1 MPVFSHLHCHTQYS
15 LLDGQASIGALMKKA
30 QADGMPAVALT
41 DHGNMFGAFNFVAEA
56 NKYNVKPIVGCEF
69 YLVEDRHKKSFS
81 REKGERDVRH
91 HQLLLAKDQAG
102 YQNLAKLCSMSF
114 IEGVYSK
121 YPRIDKELLLQYH
134 EGLIATSCCIGAEI
148 PQALLWK
155 SEEEAEELL
164 KWWLDLFGADYYLEI
179 QRHGLKNID
188 NTGKNQE
195 DLNQI
200 LLKWARKYN
209 VKVICTNDSHYVDQ
223 TDFAP
228 HDLLL
233 CVNTGE
239 EHSIPVGDF
248 QTKYF
253 RLMSQDSKVLY
264 DHLDNLRPLASSDD
278 QVRRQLMRIDEEA
291 QMPKPRARF
300 GFPNDQF
307 YFKTQEEMNRLF
319 EDVPESVD
327 NTNEIVD
334 KITPPTLQRDILL
347 PNFPL
352 PPEYP
357 TADAFLRHL
366 TFKGAFE
373 GPKPRYSERT
383 PEIEERLNY
392 ELRVIETM
400 GFAGYFLIT
409 QDFINKGRD
418 MGVAV
423 GPGRGSAAGSAV
435 AYCVGITNIDPIKYS
450 LLFERFLNPER
461 VSMPDIDIDFDD
473 VNRQKVIDYVV
484 QKYGKTQV
492 AQIITFGTMAAK
504 SSIKDV
510 ARAMELPLPATN
522 ELAKMV
528 PEQVGT
534 TLLKAFTENQELD
547 MIRRDEAPDN
557 LRGQILRLA
566 EKLEGSVRNT
576 GIHAAGVIIAPDDIT
591 KYIPVSTSK
600 DSDLLVTQFDGKVI
614 ESAGMLK
621 MDFLGLKTLTII
633 VDALA
638 LIEKNH
644 GVKID
649 IDNIPIDDPKT
660 YELYQRGD
668 TIGTF
673 QFESEGMRMYLKDLK
688 PTNIEDLIAMNAL
701 YRPGP
706 MQFIPNFINRK
717 HGREPVEY
725 PHELLEPILNY
736 SQGIMVYQEQIMQ
749 AAQILAGYSLGGA
762 DLLRRAMGKKDMKK
776 MAQEREK
783 FVAGAKKLHNIPA
796 KKASEVFDVM
806 EKFAAY
812 GFNRCL
818 TGDTVVHDACTGRR
832 WTMAEIYRHRPSDLT
847 VYALGED
854 EKLHPR
860 AVTDVF
866 DNGIK
871 PVFEVVTRQ
880 GKRLRATANHPL
892 RTVHGW
898 TLLQE
903 LRSGDRI
910 AAPRH
915 IRTAAT
921 ATWPAYQLVALAG
934 LISEGNTCHPGS
946 LYFFSNDFT
955 FIEDFA
961 VAIRQFPDTVARIYQ
976 RPDAR
981 QYEVCANTGR
991 SNHAG
996 SGSRRSG
1003 AYQWAKTLGI
1013 TGKKATEKTIP
1024 AAVFELCDADLCLLL
1039 GRLWAGDGFIANH
1052 QEHTPWYATSSRQLA
1067 FDVQTLLL
1075 RLGIQSS
1082 IHTKRFRYR
1091 ATLRPGYTVRLIGV
1105 DAVERFLTL
1114 IAPHCLSREAAVEK
1128 LRAYVAATERGLT
1141 SKDTIPHQY
1150 ARQLVIAERATSG
1163 FPWKRIEAES
1173 GVSMREFTG
1182 RGSHVKQAFRRST
1195 LGRLADY
1202 FNSATLRTT
1211 AENDI
1216 FWDEIVSITPCG
1228 EEQTYDLTVADDHNF
1243 IANGLV
1249 VHNSHSA
1256 AYSVVAYQT
1265 GYLKANYPAEYMAA
1279 VLTNNMSDIKK
1290 VTFFIEE
1297 ARRQGV
1303 PVLGPDVNESILKF
1317 NVNEK
1322 GQIRFG
1328 MAAVKGAGEAAI
1340 ESIVQERD
1348 KKGPYTDIFDFSKRV
1363 NLRAVNKKTFE
1374 SLALSGAFDSF
1385 ERYHRRQFVE
1395 APGGDQ
1401 NLIDKAVRMGQQYQ
1415 AELESA
1421 QQSLFGGGAF
1431 GAVAMPLP
1439 KVPEMEPWPA
1449 TELLRRE
1456 KEVVGF
1462 YLSGHPL
1469 DDFKL
1474 EIDSYCTCGL
1484 DKVENYKNREVTVAG
1499 LISNVLFKTTK
1510 TGQPFVSFNVE
1521 DYESSL
1527 NLALFRDDYSRFSAL
1542 INPRNYDKEQVPPMY
1557 IRGKYQQRFR
1567 DSDQFEF
1574 KILAMEP
1581 LFNVAEKLANG
1592 VRVQLDLRTITE
1604 PFMDRFMEAVEGAA
1618 GSKKLEI
1625 KFAEPHEHLTVDTY
1639 SRRYRIEPKEFI
1651 RKMREME
1658 IEACQ
1663 LI

>member
-1 MPVFSHLHCHTQYS
+1 MPTFSHLHCHTQYS
-15 LLDGQASIGALMKKA
+15 LLDGQASISALMKKA

-102 YQNLAKLCSMSF
+102 YHNLAKLCSMSF

-155 SEEEAEELL
+155 TEAEAEEKL
-164 KWWLDLFGADYYLEI
+164 KWWLDVFGEDYYIEI
-179 QRHGLKNID
+179 QRHGIENID
-188 NTGKNQE
+188 NTGKSQE

-200 LLKWARKYN
+200 LLRWAQKHN

-223 TDFAP
+223 NDFAP

-239 EHSIPVGDF
+239 EYSIPVGDF

-253 RLMSQDSKVLY
+253 RLISGKNEVLY
-264 DHLDNLRPLASSDD
+264 DHLDRLRPLAGRDE
-278 QVRRQLMRIDEEA
+278 QVRRQLMRIDEEM
-291 QMPKPRARF
+291 QLPKPRSRF

-307 YFKTQEEMNRLF
+307 YFKTQAEMALLF
-319 EDVPESVD
+319 HDVPESLD

-334 KITPPTLQRDILL
+334 KITPPKLQRDILL

-352 PPEYP
+352 PPEHP

-373 GPKPRYSERT
+373 GPRPRYSERT
-383 PEIEERLNY
+383 PEIEERLDY

-409 QDFINKGRD
+409 QDFINHGRNI
-418 MGVAV
+418 GVAV

-435 AYCVGITNIDPIKYS
+435 AYCIGITNIDPIKYS

-484 QKYGKTQV
+484 DKYGKTQV

-510 ARAMELPLPATN
+510 ARAMELPLPVAN
-522 ELAKMV
+522 DLVKMV

-534 TLLKAFTENQELD
+534 TLAKAFAENQELD
-547 MIRRDEAPDN
+547 MIRRDDAPDN

-566 EKLEGSVRNT
+566 ERLEGSVRNT

-633 VDALA
+633 VDAIN

-649 IDNIPIDDPKT
+649 IDEIPIDDPKT

-717 HGREPVEY
+717 HGREVVDY

-749 AAQILAGYSLGGA
+749 TAQILAGYSLGGA

-776 MAQEREK
+776 MALEREK
-783 FVAGAKKLHNIPA
+783 FCEGAEKLHGIKA
-796 KKASEVFDVM
+796 KKANEVFDVM

-812 GFNRCL
+812 GFNR
-818 TGDTVVHDACTGRR
+818 
-832 WTMAEIYRHRPSDLT
+832 
-847 VYALGED
+847 
-854 EKLHPR
+854 
-860 AVTDVF
+860 
-866 DNGIK
+866 
-871 PVFEVVTRQ
+871 
-880 GKRLRATANHPL
+880 
-892 RTVHGW
+892 
-898 TLLQE
+898 
-903 LRSGDRI
+903 
-910 AAPRH
+910 
-915 IRTAAT
+915 
-921 ATWPAYQLVALAG
+921 
-934 LISEGNTCHPGS
+934 
-946 LYFFSNDFT
+946 
-955 FIEDFA
+955 
-961 VAIRQFPDTVARIYQ
+961 
-976 RPDAR
+976 
-981 QYEVCANTGR
+981 
-991 SNHAG
+991 
-996 SGSRRSG
+996 
-1003 AYQWAKTLGI
+1003 
-1013 TGKKATEKTIP
+1013 
-1024 AAVFELCDADLCLLL
+1024 
-1039 GRLWAGDGFIANH
+1039 
-1052 QEHTPWYATSSRQLA
+1052 
-1067 FDVQTLLL
+1067 
-1075 RLGIQSS
+1075 
-1082 IHTKRFRYR
+1082 
-1091 ATLRPGYTVRLIGV
+1091 
-1105 DAVERFLTL
+1105 
-1114 IAPHCLSREAAVEK
+1114 
-1128 LRAYVAATERGLT
+1128 
-1141 SKDTIPHQY
+1141 
-1150 ARQLVIAERATSG
+1150 
-1163 FPWKRIEAES
+1163 
-1173 GVSMREFTG
+1173 
-1182 RGSHVKQAFRRST
+1182 
-1195 LGRLADY
+1195 
-1202 FNSATLRTT
+1202 
-1211 AENDI
+1211 
-1216 FWDEIVSITPCG
+1216 
-1228 EEQTYDLTVADDHNF
+1228 
-1243 IANGLV
+1243 
-1249 VHNSHSA
+1249 SHSA

-1265 GYLKANYPAEYMAA
+1265 GYLKAHYPAEYMAA
-1279 VLTNNMSDIKK
+1279 VLTNNMGDIKK

-1297 ARRQGV
+1297 ARKQGV
-1303 PVLGPDVNESILKF
+1303 QVLGPDVNESILKF

-1328 MAAVKGAGEAAI
+1328 MAAVKGAGEAAV
-1340 ESIVQERD
+1340 EEMVKERE
-1348 KKGPYTDIFDFSKRV
+1348 KGGPYQDIFDFSRRV

-1374 SLALSGAFDSF
+1374 SLAQAGAFDSF
-1385 ERYHRRQFVE
+1385 ERYHRRQYLE
-1395 APGGDQ
+1395 GAGAGDQ
-1401 NLIDKAVRMGQQYQ
+1401 NVIEKAMKVGQQHQ
-1415 AELESA
+1415 AAKESA
-1421 QQSLFGGGAF
+1421 QQSLFGGGGGEMAIP
-1431 GAVAMPLP
+1431 MP
-1439 KVPEMEPWPA
+1439 KVLDMEPWSP
-1449 TELLRRE
+1449 TEKLRRE

-1484 DKVENYKNREVTVAG
+1484 DKIETYKNRDITVAG
-1499 LISNVLFKTTK
+1499 LISNVMFKTTK
-1510 TGQPFVSFNVE
+1510 TGQPFVSFNIE
-1521 DYESSL
+1521 DYDSSI
-1527 NLALFRDDYSRFSAL
+1527 NLALFRDDYSKFSPL
-1542 INPRNYDKEQVPPMY
+1542 INPRNYDKEQVPPMF
-1557 IRGKYQQRFR
+1557 IRGKYAQRFR

-1574 KILAMEP
+1574 KIMTMEP

-1604 PFMDRFMEAVEGAA
+1604 PFMDRFMEAVEGCQ

-1625 KFAEPHEHLTVDTY
+1625 KFAEPHEQLTVDTY

-1651 RKMREME
+1651 RRMREME
-1658 IEACQ
+1658 IDACQ

>member
-1 MPVFSHLHCHTQYS
+1 MPVFSHLHSHTQYS
-15 LLDGQASIGALMKKA
+15 LLDGQASISALMKKA

-69 YLVEDRHKKSFS
+69 YMVEDRHKKAFS
-81 REKGERDVRH
+81 REKGERDKRY

-102 YQNLAKLCSMSF
+102 YHNLSKLCSMSF

-121 YPRIDKELLLQYH
+121 FPRIDKELLLKYH
-134 EGLIATSCCIGAEI
+134 EGLIATSCCIGAEV
-148 PQALLWK
+148 PQAILFQ
-155 SEEEAEELL
+155 SEAKAEELL
-164 KWWLDLFGADYYLEI
+164 KWWLDVFGDDYYIEI
-179 QRHGLKNID
+179 QRHGLMNFD
-188 NTGKNQE
+188 GTGKSQE
-195 DLNQI
+195 DVNQV
-200 LLKWARKYN
+200 LLGLARKYN
-209 VKVICTNDSHYVDQ
+209 VKVICTNDSHYVEQ

-228 HDLLL
+228 HDILL

-248 QTKYF
+248 QTQYF
-253 RLMSQDSKVLY
+253 RLISQDNKVHY
-264 DHLDNLRPLASSDD
+264 DHLDNLRHLSGQDAHI
-278 QVRRQLMRIDEEA
+278 RRQLQRIDEEA
-291 QMPKPRARF
+291 QAPKPRARF
-300 GFPNDQF
+300 GFANDQF
-307 YFKTQEEMNRLF
+307 YFKSQAEMNALF
-319 EDVPESVD
+319 SDVPESVD

-334 KITPPTLQRDILL
+334 KITPPVLQRDILL

-352 PPEYP
+352 PPEHP
-357 TADAFLRHL
+357 TADAFLRYL
-366 TFKGAFE
+366 TYKGAFE
-373 GPKPRYSERT
+373 GPKCRYSDRT
-383 PEIEERLNY
+383 PEVEERLDY

-409 QDFINKGRD
+409 QDFINHGRSI
-418 MGVAV
+418 GVAV

-484 QKYGKTQV
+484 GKYGKNQV

-510 ARAMELPLPATN
+510 SRAMELPLP
-522 ELAKMV
+522 LANDLVKMV

-534 TLLKAFTENQELD
+534 TLAKAFAENQELD
-547 MIRRDEAPDN
+547 SIRRDDAPDN
-557 LRGQILRLA
+557 LRGHILRLA
-566 EKLEGSVRNT
+566 TQLEGSVRNT

-600 DSDLLVTQFDGKVI
+600 ESDLLVTQFDGKVI

-633 VDALA
+633 VDAIN
-638 LIEKNH
+638 LIERNH

-649 IDNIPIDDPKT
+649 IDEIPIDDLKT

-717 HGREPVEY
+717 HGRELVEY

-762 DLLRRAMGKKDMKK
+762 DLLRRAMGKKDLKK
-776 MAQEREK
+776 MAQERDK
-783 FVAGAKKLHNIPA
+783 FVDGCKTLHKIPA

-812 GFNRCL
+812 GFNR
-818 TGDTVVHDACTGRR
+818 
-832 WTMAEIYRHRPSDLT
+832 
-847 VYALGED
+847 
-854 EKLHPR
+854 
-860 AVTDVF
+860 
-866 DNGIK
+866 
-871 PVFEVVTRQ
+871 
-880 GKRLRATANHPL
+880 
-892 RTVHGW
+892 
-898 TLLQE
+898 
-903 LRSGDRI
+903 
-910 AAPRH
+910 
-915 IRTAAT
+915 
-921 ATWPAYQLVALAG
+921 
-934 LISEGNTCHPGS
+934 
-946 LYFFSNDFT
+946 
-955 FIEDFA
+955 
-961 VAIRQFPDTVARIYQ
+961 
-976 RPDAR
+976 
-981 QYEVCANTGR
+981 
-991 SNHAG
+991 
-996 SGSRRSG
+996 
-1003 AYQWAKTLGI
+1003 
-1013 TGKKATEKTIP
+1013 
-1024 AAVFELCDADLCLLL
+1024 
-1039 GRLWAGDGFIANH
+1039 
-1052 QEHTPWYATSSRQLA
+1052 
-1067 FDVQTLLL
+1067 
-1075 RLGIQSS
+1075 
-1082 IHTKRFRYR
+1082 
-1091 ATLRPGYTVRLIGV
+1091 
-1105 DAVERFLTL
+1105 
-1114 IAPHCLSREAAVEK
+1114 
-1128 LRAYVAATERGLT
+1128 
-1141 SKDTIPHQY
+1141 
-1150 ARQLVIAERATSG
+1150 
-1163 FPWKRIEAES
+1163 
-1173 GVSMREFTG
+1173 
-1182 RGSHVKQAFRRST
+1182 
-1195 LGRLADY
+1195 
-1202 FNSATLRTT
+1202 
-1211 AENDI
+1211 
-1216 FWDEIVSITPCG
+1216 
-1228 EEQTYDLTVADDHNF
+1228 
-1243 IANGLV
+1243 
-1249 VHNSHSA
+1249 SHSA

-1279 VLTNNMSDIKK
+1279 VLTNNMGDIKK

-1297 ARRQGV
+1297 ARKQGV
-1303 PVLGPDVNESILKF
+1303 AVLGPDVNESILKF
-1317 NVNEK
+1317 NVNSQ

-1328 MAAVKGAGEAAI
+1328 MAAVKGAGEAAV
-1340 ESIVQERD
+1340 EEIVTERD
-1348 KKGPYTDIFDFSKRV
+1348 KNGPYGDIFDFSRRV

-1374 SLALSGAFDSF
+1374 SMAQAGAFDSF
-1385 ERYHRRQFVE
+1385 ERYHRRQFIE
-1395 APGGDQ
+1395 GPTGDQ
-1401 NLIDKAVRMGQQYQ
+1401 NVIEKAMKVGQQHQ
-1415 AELESA
+1415 AAKESA
-1421 QQSLFGGGAF
+1421 QQSLFGGGGGEMAIP
-1431 GAVAMPLP
+1431 MP
-1439 KVPEMEPWPA
+1439 KIQDMEPWSP
-1449 TELLRRE
+1449 TEKLRRE

-1484 DKVENYKNREVTVAG
+1484 DKIENYKNRDITVAG

-1510 TGQPFVSFNVE
+1510 TGQPFVSFNIE
-1521 DYESSL
+1521 DYESSI
-1527 NLALFRDDYSRFSAL
+1527 NLALFRDDYSKFSAL
-1542 INPRNYDKEQVPPMY
+1542 INPRNYDKEQVPPMF
-1557 IRGKYQQRFR
+1557 IRGKYAQRFR

-1574 KILAMEP
+1574 KIMTMEP

-1604 PFMDRFMEAVEGAA
+1604 PFMDRFMEAVEGCA

-1625 KFAEPHEHLTVDTY
+1625 KFAEPHEHLAVDTY

>member
-1 MPVFSHLHCHTQYS
+1 MPVFSHLHSHTQYS

-69 YLVEDRHKKSFS
+69 YMVADRHKKTFS
-81 REKGERDVRH
+81 REKGERDKRY

-102 YQNLAKLCSMSF
+102 YHNLAKLCSMSF

-121 YPRIDKELLLQYH
+121 FPRIDKEILLKYH

-148 PQALLWK
+148 PQAILFE
-155 SEEEAEELL
+155 SEAKAEELL
-164 KWWLDLFGADYYLEI
+164 KWWLDVFEDDYYIEI
-179 QRHGLKNID
+179 QRHGLMNFD
-188 NTGKNQE
+188 GTGKSQE
-195 DLNQI
+195 DVNQV
-200 LLKWARKYN
+200 LLGLAKKYN
-209 VKVICTNDSHYVDQ
+209 VKIICTNDSHYVDQ

-228 HDLLL
+228 HDILL

-248 QTKYF
+248 QTQYF
-253 RLMSQDSKVLY
+253 RLISQDNKVLY
-264 DHLDNLRPLASSDD
+264 DHLDNLRPLSGQDAAI
-278 QVRRQLMRIDEEA
+278 RRQLQRIDEEA
-291 QMPKPRARF
+291 QSPKPRARF
-300 GFPNDQF
+300 GFANDQF
-307 YFKTQEEMNRLF
+307 YFKTQEEMNALF
-319 EDVPESVD
+319 ADVPESVD

-334 KITPPTLQRDILL
+334 KITPPKLQRDILL

-352 PPEYP
+352 PPEHP

-373 GPKPRYSERT
+373 GPKARYSERT
-383 PEIEERLNY
+383 PEIEERLDY

-409 QDFINKGRD
+409 QDFINHGRNI
-418 MGVAV
+418 GVAV

-435 AYCVGITNIDPIKYS
+435 AYCIGITNIDPIKYS

-473 VNRQKVIDYVV
+473 VNRQRVIDYVV
-484 QKYGKTQV
+484 DKYGKTQV

-510 ARAMELPLPATN
+510 SRAMELPLPVAN
-522 ELAKMV
+522 DLVKMV
-528 PEQVGT
+528 PDQVGT
-534 TLLKAFTENQELD
+534 TLQKAFAENQELD
-547 MIRRDEAPDN
+547 MIRRDDAPDN

-600 DSDLLVTQFDGKVI
+600 DSDLLITQFDGKVI

-633 VDALA
+633 VDAIN

-649 IDNIPIDDPKT
+649 IDAIPIDDQKT

-717 HGREPVEY
+717 HGRETVDY

-749 AAQILAGYSLGGA
+749 TAQILAGYSLGGA

-776 MAQEREK
+776 MALEREK
-783 FVAGAKKLHNIPA
+783 FCEGAEKLHGIKA
-796 KKASEVFDVM
+796 KKANEVFDVM

-812 GFNRCL
+812 GFNR
-818 TGDTVVHDACTGRR
+818 
-832 WTMAEIYRHRPSDLT
+832 
-847 VYALGED
+847 
-854 EKLHPR
+854 
-860 AVTDVF
+860 
-866 DNGIK
+866 
-871 PVFEVVTRQ
+871 
-880 GKRLRATANHPL
+880 
-892 RTVHGW
+892 
-898 TLLQE
+898 
-903 LRSGDRI
+903 
-910 AAPRH
+910 
-915 IRTAAT
+915 
-921 ATWPAYQLVALAG
+921 
-934 LISEGNTCHPGS
+934 
-946 LYFFSNDFT
+946 
-955 FIEDFA
+955 
-961 VAIRQFPDTVARIYQ
+961 
-976 RPDAR
+976 
-981 QYEVCANTGR
+981 
-991 SNHAG
+991 
-996 SGSRRSG
+996 
-1003 AYQWAKTLGI
+1003 
-1013 TGKKATEKTIP
+1013 
-1024 AAVFELCDADLCLLL
+1024 
-1039 GRLWAGDGFIANH
+1039 
-1052 QEHTPWYATSSRQLA
+1052 
-1067 FDVQTLLL
+1067 
-1075 RLGIQSS
+1075 
-1082 IHTKRFRYR
+1082 
-1091 ATLRPGYTVRLIGV
+1091 
-1105 DAVERFLTL
+1105 
-1114 IAPHCLSREAAVEK
+1114 
-1128 LRAYVAATERGLT
+1128 
-1141 SKDTIPHQY
+1141 
-1150 ARQLVIAERATSG
+1150 
-1163 FPWKRIEAES
+1163 
-1173 GVSMREFTG
+1173 
-1182 RGSHVKQAFRRST
+1182 
-1195 LGRLADY
+1195 
-1202 FNSATLRTT
+1202 
-1211 AENDI
+1211 
-1216 FWDEIVSITPCG
+1216 
-1228 EEQTYDLTVADDHNF
+1228 
-1243 IANGLV
+1243 
-1249 VHNSHSA
+1249 SHSA

-1265 GYLKANYPAEYMAA
+1265 GYLKAHYPAEYMAA
-1279 VLTNNMSDIKK
+1279 VLTNNMGDIKK

-1297 ARRQGV
+1297 ARKQGV
-1303 PVLGPDVNESILKF
+1303 AVLGPDVNESILKF
-1317 NVNEK
+1317 NVNTQ

-1328 MAAVKGAGEAAI
+1328 MAAVKGAGEAAV
-1340 ESIVQERD
+1340 EEIVQERD
-1348 KKGPYTDIFDFSKRV
+1348 KNGPYADIFDFSRRV

-1374 SLALSGAFDSF
+1374 SMAQAGAFDSF
-1385 ERYHRRQFVE
+1385 ERYHRRQYIE
-1395 APGGDQ
+1395 APASNDQ
-1401 NLIDKAVRMGQQYQ
+1401 NVIEKAMKVGQQHQ
-1415 AELESA
+1415 AAKESA
-1421 QQSLFGGGAF
+1421 QQSLFGGGGDMMAIP
-1431 GAVAMPLP
+1431 MP
-1439 KVPEMEPWPA
+1439 KIQDMELWSP
-1449 TELLRRE
+1449 TEKLRRE

-1484 DKVENYKNREVTVAG
+1484 DKIESYKNRDITVAG
-1499 LISNVLFKTTK
+1499 LISNVQFKTTK
-1510 TGQPFVSFNVE
+1510 TGQPFVSFNIE

-1527 NLALFRDDYSRFSAL
+1527 NLALFRDDYSKFSAL
-1542 INPRNYDKEQVPPMY
+1542 INPRNYDKEQVPPMF
-1557 IRGKYQQRFR
+1557 IRGKYAQRFR

-1574 KILAMEP
+1574 KIMTMEP

-1604 PFMDRFMEAVEGAA
+1604 PFMDRFMEAVEGCA

-1625 KFAEPHEHLTVDTY
+1625 KFAEPHEHLAVDTY

-1658 IEACQ
+1658 IDACQ

>member
-1 MPVFSHLHCHTQYS
+1 MPTFSHLHCHTQYS
-15 LLDGQASIGALMKKA
+15 LLDGQASISALMKKA
-30 QADGMPAVALT
+30 QKDGMPAVALT

-69 YLVEDRHKKSFS
+69 YLVEDRHKKTFS
-81 REKGERDVRH
+81 REKGERDNRF

-114 IEGVYSK
+114 IEGTYSK

-155 SEEEAEELL
+155 SEEEAEKLL
-164 KWWLDLFGADYYLEI
+164 RWWLDLFGEDYYIEI
-179 QRHGLKNID
+179 QRHGIENID
-188 NTGKNQE
+188 NTGKSQE
-195 DLNQI
+195 DLNQT
-200 LLKWARKYN
+200 LLKWAQKYN
-209 VKVICTNDSHYVDQ
+209 VKVIATNDSHYVDQ
-223 TDFAP
+223 QDFAP

-253 RLMSQDSKVLY
+253 RLISGQNEVLY
-264 DHLDNLRPLASSDD
+264 DHLDNLRPLAGRDD
-278 QVRRQLMRIDEEA
+278 AVRRQLMRIDEEL
-291 QMPKPRARF
+291 QMPKPKSRF

-307 YFKTQEEMNRLF
+307 YFKTQAEMANLF
-319 EDVPESVD
+319 ADVPESLD

-334 KITPPTLQRDILL
+334 KITPPKLARDILL

-352 PPEYP
+352 PAGFAN
-357 TADAFLRHL
+357 ADEFLREL
-366 TFKGAFE
+366 TYVGAF
-373 GPKPRYSERT
+373 GPSAGKGIVTMTKPPRYSERT
-383 PEIEERLNY
+383 PEIEERLEY
-392 ELRVIETM
+392 ELRIIQTM
-400 GFAGYFLIT
+400 GFAGYFLIV

-473 VNRQKVIDYVV
+473 VNRQRVIDYVV
-484 QKYGKTQV
+484 DKYGKTQV

-522 ELAKMV
+522 ELTKMV
-528 PEQVGT
+528 PEKPGT
-534 TLLKAFTENQELD
+534 TLNDAFAENPELD
-547 MIRRDEAPDN
+547 YILRDEAPDN

-566 EKLEGSVRNT
+566 HKLEGSVRNT

-633 VDALA
+633 VDALT
-638 LIEKNH
+638 LIKKNH
-644 GVKID
+644 GVDINID
-649 IDNIPIDDPKT
+649 DIPLDDPKT

-717 HGREPVEY
+717 HGREEIDY

-749 AAQILAGYSLGGA
+749 TAQILAGYSLGGA

-776 MAQEREK
+776 MALEREK
-783 FVAGAKKLHNIPA
+783 FCKGALELHGIKE
-796 KKASEVFDVM
+796 KKANEVFDVM

-812 GFNRCL
+812 GFNR
-818 TGDTVVHDACTGRR
+818 
-832 WTMAEIYRHRPSDLT
+832 
-847 VYALGED
+847 
-854 EKLHPR
+854 
-860 AVTDVF
+860 
-866 DNGIK
+866 
-871 PVFEVVTRQ
+871 
-880 GKRLRATANHPL
+880 
-892 RTVHGW
+892 
-898 TLLQE
+898 
-903 LRSGDRI
+903 
-910 AAPRH
+910 
-915 IRTAAT
+915 
-921 ATWPAYQLVALAG
+921 
-934 LISEGNTCHPGS
+934 
-946 LYFFSNDFT
+946 
-955 FIEDFA
+955 
-961 VAIRQFPDTVARIYQ
+961 
-976 RPDAR
+976 
-981 QYEVCANTGR
+981 
-991 SNHAG
+991 
-996 SGSRRSG
+996 
-1003 AYQWAKTLGI
+1003 
-1013 TGKKATEKTIP
+1013 
-1024 AAVFELCDADLCLLL
+1024 
-1039 GRLWAGDGFIANH
+1039 
-1052 QEHTPWYATSSRQLA
+1052 
-1067 FDVQTLLL
+1067 
-1075 RLGIQSS
+1075 
-1082 IHTKRFRYR
+1082 
-1091 ATLRPGYTVRLIGV
+1091 
-1105 DAVERFLTL
+1105 
-1114 IAPHCLSREAAVEK
+1114 
-1128 LRAYVAATERGLT
+1128 
-1141 SKDTIPHQY
+1141 
-1150 ARQLVIAERATSG
+1150 
-1163 FPWKRIEAES
+1163 
-1173 GVSMREFTG
+1173 
-1182 RGSHVKQAFRRST
+1182 
-1195 LGRLADY
+1195 
-1202 FNSATLRTT
+1202 
-1211 AENDI
+1211 
-1216 FWDEIVSITPCG
+1216 
-1228 EEQTYDLTVADDHNF
+1228 
-1243 IANGLV
+1243 
-1249 VHNSHSA
+1249 SHSA

-1303 PVLGPDVNESILKF
+1303 QVLGPDVNESVLKF

-1340 ESIVQERD
+1340 ENIVAERE
-1348 KKGPYTDIFDFSKRV
+1348 KKGPYTDIFDFAKRV

-1395 APGGDQ
+1395 APSGDQ
-1401 NLIDKAVRMGQQYQ
+1401 NLIDKAVKLGQQHQ
-1415 AELESA
+1415 ADKDSA

-1439 KVPEMEPWPA
+1439 KVPDMEPWPA
-1449 TELLRRE
+1449 TEQLRRE
-1456 KEVVGF
+1456 KDVVGF

-1474 EIDSYCTCGL
+1474 EIDSYCTCAL
-1484 DKVENYKNREVTVAG
+1484 DKIETYKNRDINVAG
-1499 LISNVLFKTTK
+1499 LISNVMFKTTK
-1510 TGQPFVSFNVE
+1510 TGQPFVSFNIE
-1521 DYESSL
+1521 DYDSSL
-1527 NLALFRDDYSRFSAL
+1527 NLALFRDDYTRFSAL
-1542 INPRNYDKEQVPPMY
+1542 INPRNYDKEQVPPMF
-1557 IRGKYQQRFR
+1557 IRGKYAPRFR

-1574 KILAMEP
+1574 KVMTMEP
-1581 LFNVAEKLANG
+1581 LINVAEKLAGG

-1604 PFMDRFMEAVEGAA
+1604 PFMDRFMAAVEECA

-1639 SRRYRIEPKEFI
+1639 SRKYRIEPKSFI
-1651 RKMREME
+1651 FKMREME
-1658 IEACQ
+1658 IDACQ